1 MTKSLTVLAGM
12 LVVLLTLSVPAL
24 AQQSQEG
31 PQGDT
36 ATLTFELT
44 VEGDPPAD
52 ATFFGNVRLGEGGP
66 GVFAPLTDPDGDG
79 VYTGSATVPRF
90 PPGPR
95 PVPPD
100 VEPVSLQVLIVQGTG
115 QVSTPVGALRPG
127 EPVRV
132 IKDFGFVRIED
143 RTLSASVSFPGNG
156 GGSSKELPKTG
167 GMGSSAS
174 LLPLGAGALLVG
186 GVLLVRRAAR

>member
-24 AQQSQEG
+24 AQQGQEAS
-31 PQGDT
+31 QGDN

-79 VYTGSATVPRF
+79 LYTGSATVPRF

-115 QVSTPVGALRPG
+115 QVSTPAGALRPG
-127 EPVRV
+127 EPIRV
-132 IKDFGFVRIED
+132 IEDFGLVRIED

-156 GGSSKELPKTG
+156 GGSAKELPKTG
-167 GMGSSAS
+167 GMGSAP
-174 LLPLGAGALLVG
+174 LLPMGAGALLVG
-186 GVLLVRRAAR
+186 SALLIRRAAR